1 MEQLHAETFGGL
13 DHDSSTTHDR
23 LVSDRSVSDRI
34 LGRLSAQVGSAT
46 VERYFDRRTSVRV
59 DGRNVRVTAPSRFAA
74 DLLSRRLGEPLR
86 RVINEELPGADVRIA
101 VEDPETAS
109 TSPTSPTS
117 PTASSTPTSLSV
129 LAAAGDSSPAAAPTV
144 PHVGRDQARAGVR
157 RGQPSPARYRLEDF
171 VVGAAN
177 RLAYSATL
185 EIVQDP
191 QRAKAYSP
199 LVIHGECG
207 LGKTHLLQGAVQRFR
222 QLHPDRQARYVTAEA
237 FTNDFIAAVRVNK
250 VDAFRK
256 AYKHVQLLAI
266 DDLHFLAG
274 KDATQSEL
282 LHIFD
287 ELDLSGAVVML
298 ASDEHPG
305 RIEKLSRALQSRFVS
320 GAVVALEAPD
330 PELRARLVRKLAET
344 RGLRLEEAA
353 VSLLADRSAR
363 AIGTLGGFG
372 GSVREIEGL
381 LTQVEAVFR
390 LLPEFSGLASTS
402 VGGAGAIGAAL
413 VRRAL
418 GLDGPGSGMMNPGAA
433 ADVALA
439 NFSAAAGATRTGQAL
454 SGGAGSGSSIR
465 ASVLS
470 PGALRA
476 RQPIPAEVIA
486 QTVCRL
492 LGVTIP
498 ELMGRTRHRRV
509 VLARGVSVILCR
521 RLTTLSFPE
530 IARALGRPNHSTVI
544 TAHQRLE
551 GSMREGSL
559 VQELCPE
566 VMQDRGAAQFGG
578 MTATELCERLAE
590 EVRRAAADPVGLASG
605 AAAR

>member
-1 MEQLHAETFGGL
+1 MA
-13 DHDSSTTHDR
+13 
-23 LVSDRSVSDRI
+23 DRI
-34 LGRLSAQVGSAT
+34 RGRLSAQVGSAT
-46 VERYFDRRTSVRV
+46 VERYFDRRTAVRV
-59 DGRNVRVTAPSRFAA
+59 EGRDVRVTAPSRFAA

-86 RVINEELPGADVRIA
+86 RVIAEELPGADVRIA
-101 VEDPETAS
+101 FDE
-109 TSPTSPTS
+109 
-117 PTASSTPTSLSV
+117 
-129 LAAAGDSSPAAAPTV
+129 SSPEAPPARASAPEAPAARPAPARRSGPTV
-144 PHVGRDQARAGVR
+144 
-157 RGQPSPARYRLEDF
+157 SRYRLEDF

-177 RLAYSATL
+177 RLAYSAAVEL
-185 EIVQDP
+185 VQDP

-207 LGKTHLLQGAVQRFR
+207 LGKTHLLHGAAARFR
-222 QLHPDRQARYVTAEA
+222 QLHPDQQARYVTAEA

-250 VDAFRK
+250 VDVFRRT
-256 AYKHVQLLAI
+256 YKQVRLLAI

-305 RIEKLSRALQSRFVS
+305 RIDKLNRALQSRFVS

-330 PELRARLVRKLAET
+330 PELRARLVRKLSET

-353 VSLLADRSAR
+353 VALLADRSAR
-363 AIGTLGGFG
+363 AIGSLGGFG

-381 LTQVEAVFR
+381 LTQVEAVYR
-390 LLPEFSGLASTS
+390 LLPEFSGI
-402 VGGAGAIGAAL
+402 GGPGTIGAAL

-418 GLDGPGSGMMNPGAA
+418 GLDAPGASMLPPSA
-433 ADVALA
+433 ADVALS
-439 NFSAAAGATRTGQAL
+439 NFESASGATRTGRFLAP
-454 SGGAGSGSSIR
+454 GAVR

-486 QTVCRL
+486 QTVCRM

-521 RLTTLSFPE
+521 RLTTLSYPE

-551 GSMREGSL
+551 GSMKQGSL

-566 VMQDRGAAQFGG
+566 VMQDRGAAQFASL
-578 MTATELCERLAE
+578 TASELCERLAE
-590 EVRRAAADPVGLASG
+590 EVRRAATDPAGLTGGSSGGLAGGLAGGWG

>member
-1 MEQLHAETFGGL
+1 M
-13 DHDSSTTHDR
+13 
-23 LVSDRSVSDRI
+23 SDRI

-101 VEDPETAS
+101 VEETEAPSAS
-109 TSPTSPTS
+109 ASPAPVPTSPTTS
-117 PTASSTPTSLSV
+117 SPGAPIVSAPTATASIVREPT
-129 LAAAGDSSPAAAPTV
+129 
-144 PHVGRDQARAGVR
+144 RAMPR
-157 RGQPSPARYRLEDF
+157 RGSLSPARYRLEDF

-177 RLAYSATL
+177 RLAYSATIEL
-185 EIVQDP
+185 VQDP

-207 LGKTHLLQGAVQRFR
+207 LGKTHLLHGAVQRSR
-222 QLHPDRQARYVTAEA
+222 QLFPDRQARYVTAEA
-237 FTNDFIAAVRVNK
+237 FTNDFIAAVRANK

-256 AYKHVQLLAI
+256 AYKQVQLLAI

-330 PELRARLVRKLAET
+330 PELRSRLVRKLAET

-353 VSLLADRSAR
+353 VSLLAERSAR

-390 LLPEFSGLASTS
+390 LLPEFSGLGSGSGS
-402 VGGAGAIGAAL
+402 VINTTGAIGAAL

-454 SGGAGSGSSIR
+454 SGGTGSGSSIR